1 MAHHPQMLPLD
12 RIRSRRS
19 HEEKKNPSEPD
30 LMKVSSQ
37 TTTTLYVAK
46 TPNTAVPNGRSVTW
60 EGRTGWEDRYID
72 TDRHRPR
79 VRPGGN
85 GSSIRTVH
93 RYRSTPPA
101 KSTWRER
108 FKHQDRTSI
117 QIDTARE
124 FDLAGTVQASGPV
137 WTVAGYLV
145 TSQWDSIPR
154 SSNV

>member
-1 MAHHPQMLPLD
+1 MPGHPAAD
-12 RIRSRRS
+12 RNIWYVTLRRSPHCRSGPVEVRRRREAPPDQTSRRS
-19 HEEKKNPSEPD
+19 AHKQPPSPTYTSPQP
-30 LMKVSSQ
+30 LPPRYQ
-37 TTTTLYVAK
+37 WPIGNL
-46 TPNTAVPNGRSVTW
+46 GR
-60 EGRTGWEDRYID
+60 EDGLGRQVY
-72 TDRHRPR
+72 
-79 VRPGGN
+79 
-85 GSSIRTVH
+85 

-101 KSTWRER
+101 SSTWRER